1 MRRTLLSIL
10 TGGLTGVLV
19 LGVAW
24 ATVGLV
30 PISRTET
37 RGAITTITQEDGAT
51 LQEAPPVDLSSFQS
65 GERLPGGTFLA
76 GAYNASIAPKTVAEG
91 GRWNP
96 HNPNGGYDCGS
107 IGYEYTPNSDPSC
120 LRTFDRVWATGV
132 DEAAD
137 LGIYARAMAISNG
150 KDTLAFVVIDA
161 VTWFYGYDPSICP
174 DDPSAPQPQDTCGS
188 RAITNDLSAEFA
200 RQGIDIPAKNIVIG
214 AQHTHASADTTSK
227 TPTWYYEFVR
237 DQIKVAVREAVG
249 SMRPAQIQTGG
260 IDAKAFNVD
269 RRIVTRAV
277 PDSEVTWLRAVALPT
292 TTEPTPQP
300 TPTPTPSASDK
311 AGKPKKS
318 DPQPT
323 PTPAPEP
330 APAAPETIA
339 TLVSFST
346 HPTVTASNADLHSGF
361 IGHLAERLGQLW
373 GGSTVFYPGGLG
385 DQTVVRSFGRKGIGY
400 GLADLVYES
409 AQTAGYTLRSNEI
422 VSEQRIITV
431 PADNASLVALN
442 KAGIFMRD
450 TTIPGPHAT
459 GPSQSIQ
466 KKGRS
471 RTPSC
476 VTAAPL
482 SVLTPVGGFRIGT
495 PGIAQGQPGFVP
507 GDRGDAVVI
516 MQTPGEI
523 FSSISLTTK
532 DYLSRAR
539 NVMVFGMSNDH
550 IGYIIP
556 KEQYDTRGANAVG
569 IAQPSIEAA
578 NYEES
583 LSTGSCTGDQ
593 IQNTLIEIGQNLGVL
608 GSGEAR

>member
-10 TGGLTGVLV
+10 TGGLTGILV

-24 ATVGLV
+24 ATAGLV

-37 RGAITTITQEDGAT
+37 GTPLAPTQKDGAT
-51 LQEAPPVDLSSFQS
+51 LQDAPPVDLSSFQS
-65 GERLPGGTFLA
+65 GERLPGGTFLV
-76 GAYNASIAPKTVAEG
+76 GAHDASIAPKTVAEG
-91 GRWNP
+91 GQWTP
-96 HNPNGGYDCGS
+96 HNPNGGFDCGPL
-107 IGYEYTPNSDPSC
+107 GYEYTPLADPSC

-132 DEAAD
+132 DQSDD

-150 KDTLAFVVIDA
+150 KDTLAFVVLDA
-161 VTWFYGYDPSICP
+161 VSWFYGYDPSICP
-174 DDPSAPQPQDTCGS
+174 DDPAAPMPQDTCGT

-200 RQGIDIPAKNIVIG
+200 AEGINIPVKNFVI
-214 AQHTHASADTTSK
+214 ASTHTHASADTTSK

-237 DQIKVAVREAVG
+237 DQIKVAVRKAVH
-249 SMRPAQIQTGG
+249 SMQPAQLQTGA
-260 IDAKAFNVD
+260 IPAKAFNVD

-277 PDSEVTWLRAVALPT
+277 PDAELNWLRAVAIPT
-292 TTEPTPQP
+292 TTEPTPEPSPTATPTDRPGKPPKKTDPSP
-300 TPTPTPSASDK
+300 TPTPE
-311 AGKPKKS
+311 
-318 DPQPT
+318 
-323 PTPAPEP
+323 PEP
-330 APAAPETIA
+330 TTPPAPETIA
-339 TLVSFST
+339 TMVNFSV
-346 HPTVTASNADLHSGF
+346 HPTVTAGNADMHSGF
-361 IGHLAERLGQLW
+361 IGHLSERLGQLW

-385 DQTVVRSFGRKGIGY
+385 DQTVNRGFGRKGIGY
-400 GLADLVYES
+400 GLANLVYES
-409 AQTAGYTLRSNEI
+409 AQDSGYTLRSNEI

-431 PADNASLVALN
+431 PADNDSLVAAN

-459 GPSQSIQ
+459 GPSTSVQQ
-466 KKGRS
+466 KGRA

-476 VTAAPL
+476 ATAGKV

-495 PGIAQGQPGFVP
+495 PGLAQGQPGFVP
-507 GDRGDAVVI
+507 GDRGDSLVI

-523 FSSISLTTK
+523 FASISLTTK
-532 DYLSRAR
+532 DYLSRSR
-539 NVMVFGMSNDH
+539 NVMVLGMSNDH

-569 IAQPSIEAA
+569 IAQPSIEMT

-593 IQNTLIEIGQNLGVL
+593 VQNALVEIGQNLGVL
-608 GSGEAR
+608 GSGESR